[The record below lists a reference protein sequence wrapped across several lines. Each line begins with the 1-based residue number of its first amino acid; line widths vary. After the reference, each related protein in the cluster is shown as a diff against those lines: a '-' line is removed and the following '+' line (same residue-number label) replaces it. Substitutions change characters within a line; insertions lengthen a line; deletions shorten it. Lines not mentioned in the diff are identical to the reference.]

1 MIHLLYIFD
10 VSTICN
16 LSSIYQSIIFNL
28 NKFHY
33 LSYIM
38 YLSSIFQLHVYMY
51 IICIIYL
58 YSIIY
63 LTTIYICM
71 CIIYNHPRFSL
82 LTYSIII
89 ISGPGTLTE
98 LCVEKKDWNIILL
111 IQRQS
116 RLHSVTDKLRE
127 NLTTGITANAGHGHT
142 TFLCSFILHTYSHA
156 FPDIGNALSLSGTV
170 SQNKLFIFFLNIF
183 NSFFFKLSLV
193 KAFYH
198 SSPSNRNVMNTARV

>member
-1 MIHLLYIFD
+1 
-10 VSTICN
+10 
-16 LSSIYQSIIFNL
+16 
-28 NKFHY
+28 
-33 LSYIM
+33 M
-38 YLSSIFQLHVYMY
+38 YLSSIFQWHVYIY

-63 LTTIYICM
+63 LTTIYICV
-71 CIIYNHPRFSL
+71 CIIYNHPHFSL

-116 RLHSVTDKLRE
+116 RLHCVTDTLRE

-142 TFLCSFILHTYSHA
+142 SFLCSFIWHTYSHA
-156 FPDIGNALSLSGTV
+156 FPDIGNALSGTV
-170 SQNKLFIFFLNIF
+170 SQNKLFIL
-183 NSFFFKLSLV
+183 FFKIFLTLSSLSCLWSRH
-193 KAFYH
+193 FYH